1 MSMTTLKIV
10 PVDEI
15 PEATDVPLDNLFK
28 VYDICMQLQELCLK
42 EGGIGLAAVQ
52 AGIPWKL
59 FIIKHPFDSETTESF
74 GFFVNC
80 DFEPLAESKILHIEG
95 CLSLR
100 SPKGKLRTF
109 EVERYDNIKIN
120 GFRLSK
126 IENDLELIPLV
137 DYSVVDFSAAVF
149 QHEIQHHQG
158 ILISDIGTEIEINR
172 VV

>member
-1 MSMTTLKIV
+1 MTTLKIV

-15 PEATDVPLDNLFK
+15 PVADDVPLDNLFK

-42 EGGIGLAAVQ
+42 EGGIGIAAVQ

-59 FIIKHPFDSETTESF
+59 FIIKTPFDFETKESF

-80 DFEPLAESKILHIEG
+80 DFEPQDEVKLLHIEG

-100 SPKGKLRTF
+100 TSKGKLRSF
-109 EVERYDNIKIN
+109 EVERYCNVKIN
-120 GFRLSK
+120 GFRLVK
-126 IENDLELIPLV
+126 TENDLELVPLTEYLV
-137 DYSVVDFSAAVF
+137 SDFSAAVF

-158 ILISDIGTEIEINR
+158 ILISDIGTEVEINR
-172 VV
+172 IL